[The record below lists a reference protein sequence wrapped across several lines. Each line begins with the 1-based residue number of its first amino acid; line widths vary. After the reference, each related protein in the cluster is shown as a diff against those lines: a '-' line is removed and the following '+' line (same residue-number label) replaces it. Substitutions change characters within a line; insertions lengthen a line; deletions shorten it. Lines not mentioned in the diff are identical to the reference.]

1 MSFNKSKQVILLLSS
16 CLIAL
21 IFLASNL
28 VSAENVLNSSIS
40 VSRSS
45 YVVGDE
51 VQLEVLILPQDNNRF
66 NLEIYSSAKKFTY
79 KGEFNSIMLFYPR
92 EEDIYTAALV
102 DKSTGAVYNQV
113 SFEVALNTSAPVVPS
128 HPLSSPS
135 ATFNNTT
142 KVKNDT
148 LHEVPET
155 QELGPEANLH
165 EANLHLSSLFV
176 LDKKSYFSSELIS
189 LRLRQDLCQEECQA
203 LLPSLRLYYSRGD
216 ASELYAGSLGAV
228 QFTPRGT
235 GVQELLFTDR
245 YGNVLAS
252 YEIFVFADGKLK
264 DKAIQGNVLSA
275 RGSKAY
281 LPEQISSSLKIKDSD
296 GDEEPAIAHI
306 SLDDGSATDLA
317 IFANAS
323 SGKNF
328 KIVLSPLGNYVSSV
342 ELREVKKLN
351 GRSIELKM
359 EEVAL
364 EKTHVPRKKSV
375 KSFAL
380 DPTLI
385 DFSNGTVTSVASGT
399 ELWKCKD
406 WIFATQTCIG
416 TWTKIMDL
424 VPGEEYSFTIDG
436 QDPGFTETSPSTGT
450 PDAGNIVNTGNINY
464 NDGTFAS
471 TQIDDNVY
479 WAAGVNN
486 PGGTSNSPT
495 GYLNVTYNLTLL
507 NLTRLAQI
515 VNMTLNLSF
524 CHSNDINAPTTC
536 NNFQS
541 GTTYN
546 PSDVEIYNFT
556 GARYQS
562 VGILTLREGAEGIDS
577 FNINSG
583 FSDFVS
589 SRNLTNFRF
598 WINFTIGTNGR
609 DAVLAVDYAALTI
622 DFDTIKPVISYVYPS
637 DMSGGVAR
645 NYIQFNITNNDTNP
659 VNMTAY
665 LHNSS
670 GALLSQNFTTS
681 SNLFFNFTGLADG
694 TYLFNVTAYDIVGN
708 NASPIET
715 RNVTV
720 DTIAPV
726 IQFENNTEQSGTYL
740 FRSYLQVNVSAI
752 DTNIRNLTVFIY
764 GPDGFLINQSST
776 SSRTN
781 LFVNLSLLSYGTYSF
796 YATACDSATCTSTE
810 TRIYTMVSTAM
821 IDPMYAGTRKAMLAY
836 GEGVTQTPQY
846 RMWNGTAFESE
857 LSANSV
863 GGTIEWLRLK
873 ASPRIDQYALIA
885 ADTGDDINMQIY
897 GNLSGI
903 MCWSNGTSCGDVI
916 EFETVSAIT
925 DYLKADVAYEQLT
938 GRIMTVYVDT
948 SSTPD
953 VARYRMWDGTSWTAE
968 TTVPQTR
975 LAGNIEQV
983 RLAERSNS
991 SEIALVLTDVNDDA
1005 TIIIWNGTAWG
1016 CEPPGVITNT
1026 LSVFAEQTVD
1036 VGYEQKSGDL
1046 LAIFTHSALT
1056 QINYTTKPAGSCV
1069 YTSTGTSTVGLQA
1082 ESLNLQSQYAS
1093 NYILITAHDDGVNQM
1108 QSIVWNG
1115 TAMLAASSVEG
1126 SLFPEVLPNILESVG
1141 WAGSRIGVVSY
1152 SDAINTTSLSY
1163 MTYNKTSN
1171 TWVGGA
1177 SGLHTDGIGGI
1188 TNFSDAERVMQ
1199 SYSYIDENRS
1209 MLIVKD
1215 ASALLYAKYFDA
1227 DLDLWQDAD
1236 SGVALEATAASGAF
1250 PSFDMAWRK
1259 YPNSP
1264 LVYFVEPTDNVSI
1277 YVSRPYVLV
1286 NVTASDVNF
1295 FNLSI
1300 LLYNSSGLAR
1310 SNSTLSNNLFVNLSG
1325 LPDGSYY
1332 FNATACDILGNC
1344 NIIQRTSITVD
1355 TTYPVVSLSQPTETG
1370 GSYLTRNYIRVN
1382 GSISDANFRNITVYI
1397 YNVSGLVNSS
1407 FANANSVMLNHSGL
1421 GEGTYFLNA
1430 TGCDF
1435 AGNCNYSATI
1445 SVSIDLNT
1453 PTIAYQSSTETSGEY
1468 LARNYIRVNV
1478 SASDLFFAN
1487 LSIYV
1492 YNASLAL
1499 VNFSTTTSAQLF
1511 INLTSLPEGLYYFNA
1526 TACDLAAQC
1535 ISVLTRNITTDT
1547 VYPVVSFVSPT
1558 DASGL
1563 YVTRQYLQIN
1573 GSISDVNYKNITLY
1587 IYNSTGS
1594 LVNSSSSNTTY
1605 LFMNQSALEQ
1615 GTYWFNATG
1624 CDFAGQCNYSQTRN
1638 FSVDLNTPLVSY
1650 SSPTETDGSFI
1661 TRNYILVNAS
1671 ASDLYFYNLSIS
1683 VYNSS
1688 LQLVNYSYVTSNVLF
1703 VNVSNLNNG
1712 LYFFNATSCDLSG
1725 RCNSAATRN
1734 VTIDTIYPVVSLV
1747 PPTENDGM
1755 HVVRQYVQINASIVD
1770 VNYKNVTINVYNSS
1784 GFRVNTSFANASSVF
1799 LNHSGLIEGTYWFNA
1814 SGCDFAGQCNYS
1826 ETRNFSVDLND
1837 PVVNYVNPTEN
1848 GGAYVSR
1855 SYVMVNV
1862 SATDLYFYNLSIS
1875 IYNSS
1880 LSIVNYSYVTS
1891 NLLFTNATTLPDG
1904 FYLFNATACDLAGR
1918 CGSAA
1923 TRNVTL
1929 DTILPL
1935 VTFSSP
1941 TEISNTYILRQYL
1954 QANASIFDANYKNI
1968 TIDLYNSSGSKINS
1982 SSDNKTSIFLNHS
1995 GLADGMY
2002 FFNATGCDFAG
2013 QCNYSENRFVSI
2025 DNNVPSIAYEAP
2037 TEADG
2042 SYVNRSSIIINVSAS
2057 DVFFSNLSVYI
2068 YNSSFQLINSSFAT
2082 TNRIFSNLTSLPNG
2096 IYFFNATACDL
2107 SGQCSSLATRNVT
2120 VDTGRP
2126 SVYFAPPTDNSSTF
2140 LIRNYIQINV
2150 SAIDLA
2156 LKNITIHVFNG
2167 SNILINVTNAT
2178 SSPLFLNLTSL
2189 VDGTYYFNATACDLA
2204 FNCNFTEKRN
2214 VTLDNVY
2221 PVVSL
2226 VAPSENSGVY
2236 AVRQYLQVNASIVDV
2251 NYKNVTINL
2260 YNSSG
2265 HLINSSY
2272 ANASYVMLNH
2282 SGLGE
2287 GTYFFNA
2294 TGCDFADQCNYSQT
2308 RNFSVDLNDPVVN
2321 YVVPSEISGSYV
2333 TRSYVLVN
2341 ISASDFFFYNL
2352 SVSIFNSSLTRVNYS
2367 YAINNLLFVNATSLL
2382 DGLYYFNATA
2392 CDLAGRC
2399 GFAATRNVTL
2409 DTILPLVTFS
2419 VPTEVSGTY
2428 LLRSYLQANASIF
2441 DANYKNISVDVYNS
2455 SGFRVNTSFA
2465 NASSVFLNHSGLIEG
2480 TYWFN
2485 ASGCDFAGQCNYS
2498 ETRNFSVDLND
2509 PVVNYVNPTDSSGS
2523 YLARDHILIN
2533 VSATDLHFSNL
2544 SISVYNS
2551 SLQLV
2556 NYSYVTSNTLFVNA
2570 SGLTDGMYFFN
2581 ATACDLAGRCGY
2593 ALTRNVTIDTITPEV
2608 FFTVPTDNS
2617 SSQVNRSYILIN
2629 VSTLETNLANV
2640 TINVFNST
2648 GLFNSSVSLVA
2659 ITFWN
2664 ASLGINEGVFYFN
2677 ATACDAVGNCN
2688 STETR
2693 NITVDLSDPSV
2704 SFVSPTYNSNIY
2716 LPVSYV
2722 QVNVTASD
2730 FNYANITIFIY
2741 NASQIIYQNFTTN
2754 STLFVNATGLPDGIY
2769 YFNAT
2774 ACDAVGKCNS
2784 TLTRNVSLDTI
2795 NPSIYFVEPTENS
2808 SEVLTVSYIYVN
2820 VSVSDINF
2828 ANMTLRLYNS
2838 TGLYNQT
2845 SSNLNNIDVN
2855 FTNLPDEIYF
2865 FNATAYDLA
2874 GNTNY
2879 TETRNVTISAVGPL
2893 ITLIYPASG
2902 TFISTGSVSFNYS
2915 VVDYAAAIQS
2925 CSLYLDGVIN
2935 DTNASIV
2942 EAQSISF
2949 GERPIAD
2956 GYHNWSIYCINQYSL
2971 VTNSSLNHFYVDTAP
2986 PIVTL
2991 LAPID
2996 DELINPGDINFSY
3009 MLNASASDQTNITVY
3024 YEYRYNT
3031 TTSWQPICSSVSQ
3044 TEFNCTWS
3052 LGSLAFGINYQV
3064 RAYGI
3069 DLAGNQGSFS
3079 IASNITMNNS
3089 QLVNITFIYA
3099 DDNVDVPINEIDLIA
3114 GDFKT
3119 MFCNI
3124 SASDPVDYN
3133 LLSANATLYDG
3144 KINFTSLTDN
3154 RSTYTDPNCTRTYGA
3169 GTDAQFLCSFNV
3181 SYYSPN
3187 GTWYCRGYV
3196 KNAYTSNFMED
3207 NFTIN
3212 QLFALN
3218 ISSEV
3223 IDYQNVPTAQT
3234 SSDVAVNITNLGN
3247 VPINISVYGFGGE
3260 NESAGANLSMICEI
3274 NNINISFQK
3283 FSTTV
3288 APYDSKSTLAST
3300 PVETGLTIQPKANS
3314 TDYTYNTTYWQLA
3327 VPPSSLTFGQCNGS
3341 VVFMATAS

>member
-21 IFLASNL
+21 VFLASNL
-28 VSAENVLNSSIS
+28 ALAEDALSNSSIS

-51 VQLEVLILPQDNNRF
+51 VQLEVLILPQDTNRF

-113 SFEVALNTSAPVVPS
+113 SFEAVLNASAPAVPITLR
-128 HPLSSPS
+128 PASSPS
-135 ATFNNTT
+135 ATFNNTI
-142 KVKNDT
+142 KNDSLT
-148 LHEVPET
+148 ASPET
-155 QELGPEANLH
+155 LELAPEASLPIP
-165 EANLHLSSLFV
+165 SLFV
-176 LDKKSYFSSELIS
+176 LDKKSYFSSEIIS
-189 LRLRQDLCQEECQA
+189 LRLRQDLCQAECQS

-216 ASELYAGSLGAV
+216 ATELYGGSLGAV

-235 GVQELLFTDR
+235 GIQELIFTDR

-281 LPEQISSSLKIKDSD
+281 LPEQISGSLKIRDSN
-296 GDEEPAIAHI
+296 GEEEPAIAQI

-317 IFANAS
+317 SFANAS

-342 ELREVKKLN
+342 ELRGVKKLN
-351 GRSIELKM
+351 GQSIELKM
-359 EEVAL
+359 EEIAL

-375 KSFAL
+375 KSFAI

-406 WIFATQTCIG
+406 WVFATQTCTG

-424 VPGEEYSFTIDG
+424 VPGEEYSFTIDS

-450 PDAGNIVNTGNINY
+450 PDAGNVVNIANVNY

-471 TQIDDNVY
+471 TQIDDNVF

-495 GYLNVTYNLTLL
+495 GYLNVTYNLTLI
-507 NLTRLAQI
+507 NITRLTQI
-515 VNMTLNLSF
+515 INMTLSLSF

-536 NNFQS
+536 SSFQT

-556 GARYQS
+556 AGRYQS
-562 VGILTLREGAEGIDS
+562 VGTLTLREGAEGVDS
-577 FNINSG
+577 FNIGSG
-583 FSDFVS
+583 FSDLVS

-609 DAVLAVDYAALTI
+609 DAVLAVDYAALTV
-622 DFDTIKPVISYVYPS
+622 DFDKIKPVISYVYPS
-637 DMSGGVAR
+637 DISGGVAR

-665 LHNSS
+665 FYNSS
-670 GALLSQNFTTS
+670 GALLSQNFTTDT
-681 SNLFFNFTGLADG
+681 NLFFNFTGLADD
-694 TYLFNVTAYDIVGN
+694 TYLFNATAYDAVGN
-708 NASPIET
+708 AASPIET

-720 DTIAPV
+720 DTTIPI
-726 IQFENNTEQSGTYL
+726 IQFENNTELSGTYL
-740 FRSYLQVNVSAI
+740 FRSYLQVNVSAV
-752 DTNIRNLTVFIY
+752 DTNLRNLTVFIY
-764 GPDGFLINQSST
+764 DSDGLLINQSST
-776 SSRTN
+776 STRSN
-781 LFVNLSLLSYGTYSF
+781 LFVNLSLPTYGTYSF
-796 YATACDSATCTSTE
+796 YAIACDSATCTSTE
-810 TRIYTMVSTAM
+810 TRTYSLVSTAM
-821 IDPMYAGTRKAMLAY
+821 IDPMYAGTRRAMLAY

-885 ADTGDDINMQIY
+885 ADSGDDINMQIY
-897 GNLSGI
+897 GNLSGT

-916 EFETVSAIT
+916 EFEAASAIT

-938 GRIMTVYVDT
+938 GRIMAVYVDT
-948 SSTPD
+948 STTPD
-953 VARYRMWDGTSWTAE
+953 VARYRLWDGTSWTVE

-975 LAGNIEQV
+975 LIGNIEQV
-983 RLAERSNS
+983 RLAERPNS

-1005 TIIIWNGTAWG
+1005 TIVIWNGTTWG

-1026 LSVFAEQTVD
+1026 LSASAEQTVD

-1046 LAIFTHSALT
+1046 LAIFTHSALA

-1069 YTSTGTSTVGLQA
+1069 YTSTGTSTMGLQA

-1152 SDAINTTSLSY
+1152 SDAVNTTSLSY
-1163 MTYNKTSN
+1163 ITYNKTSN

-1177 SGLHTDGIGGI
+1177 SGLHTNGTGGI

-1227 DLDLWQDAD
+1227 DLDFWQDAD
-1236 SGVALEATAASGAF
+1236 GGVALEPTAASGAF
-1250 PSFDMAWRK
+1250 PSFDFAWRR
-1259 YPNSP
+1259 YPNPP
-1264 LVYFVEPTDNVSI
+1264 LVYFVEPTDNASI
-1277 YVSRPYVLV
+1277 YVSRPYVLA
-1286 NVTASDVNF
+1286 NVTAIDVNF
-1295 FNLSI
+1295 YNLST

-1344 NIIQRTSITVD
+1344 NVIQRTNITID
-1355 TTYPVVSLSQPTETG
+1355 TTYPVVSLSPPTETS
-1370 GSYLTRNYIRVN
+1370 GSYLTRNYIMVN

-1397 YNVSGLVNSS
+1397 YNDSGLVNSS

-1421 GEGTYFLNA
+1421 GEGNYFLNA
-1430 TGCDF
+1430 TGCDW

-1445 SVSIDLNT
+1445 TVFVDLNT
-1453 PTIAYQSSTETSGEY
+1453 PIIAYQSPTETSGTY
-1468 LARNYIRVNV
+1468 LSRNYIRVNV

-1499 VNFSTTTSAQLF
+1499 VNFSTTTSTQLS
-1511 INLTSLPEGLYYFNA
+1511 INLTSLPDGLYYFNA

-1535 ISVLTRNITTDT
+1535 TSVQTRNTTIDT

-1594 LVNSSSSNTTY
+1594 LVNSSSNNTIY

-1624 CDFAGQCNYSQTRN
+1624 CDFADQCNYSQTRN
-1638 FSVDLNTPLVSY
+1638 FSVDLNDPSVLY
-1650 SSPTETDGSFI
+1650 LSPTEADGSFI
-1661 TRNYILVNAS
+1661 TRDVIFVNVS
-1671 ASDLYFYNLSIS
+1671 ASDLYFSNLSIS

-1688 LQLVNYSYVTSNVLF
+1688 MQLVNYSYVTSNTLF
-1703 VNVSNLNNG
+1703 VNVSDLADG
-1712 LYFFNATSCDLSG
+1712 IYFFNATACDLAG
-1725 RCNSAATRN
+1725 RCGSALTRN
-1734 VTIDTIYPVVSLV
+1734 VTIDTVYPVINLV
-1747 PPTENDGM
+1747 PPTESGGLY
-1755 HVVRQYVQINASIVD
+1755 VVRQYVQVNASIND
-1770 VNYKNVTINVYNSS
+1770 ANYKNVTINLYNSS
-1784 GFRVNTSFANASSVF
+1784 GAGFNTSSANATSLF
-1799 LNHSGLIEGTYWFNA
+1799 LNHSGLVEGTYYFNA
-1814 SGCDFAGQCNYS
+1814 TGCDFAGQCNYS

-1837 PVVNYVNPTEN
+1837 PVVNYVSPTEADN
-1848 GGAYVSR
+1848 TYVSR
-1855 SYVMVNV
+1855 NYVIVNV

-1880 LSIVNYSYVTS
+1880 FDLINYSYALS
-1891 NLLFTNATTLPDG
+1891 NLLFTNATALPDG
-1904 FYLFNATACDLAGR
+1904 LYWFNATACDLAGR

-1929 DTILPL
+1929 DTILPF
-1935 VTFSSP
+1935 VTFSAP
-1941 TEISNTYILRQYL
+1941 TEVSGTYILRQYA
-1954 QANASIFDANYKNI
+1954 QINASIFDVNYKNI
-1968 TIDLYNSSGSKINS
+1968 TVDLYNSSGSRINS
-1982 SSDNKTSIFLNHS
+1982 SSDNNTSIFLNQS
-1995 GLADGMY
+1995 GLSDGVY
-2002 FFNATGCDFAG
+2002 FFNATGCDLTG
-2013 QCNYSENRFVSI
+2013 QCNYSETRSVSV
-2025 DNNVPSIAYEAP
+2025 DNNPPTINYEVP

-2042 SYVNRSSIIINVSAS
+2042 SYVNRSFIRINVSAS
-2057 DVFFSNLSVYI
+2057 DAFFSNLSIYV
-2068 YNSSFQLINSSFAT
+2068 YNSSFQLINSSFTTAT
-2082 TNRIFSNLTSLPNG
+2082 RILSNLTSLPNG

-2120 VDTGRP
+2120 VDVGEP
-2126 SVYFAPPTDNSSTF
+2126 SIYFVPPTDNSSTY
-2140 LIRNYIQINV
+2140 LARNYIQVNV
-2150 SAIDLA
+2150 SAIDLT
-2156 LKNITIHVFNG
+2156 LKNVTIYVFN
-2167 SNILINVTNAT
+2167 SSRALINITNST
-2178 SSPLFLNLTSL
+2178 TSPLFLNLTGL
-2189 VDGTYYFNATACDLA
+2189 PDGTYYFNATSCDLA
-2204 FNCNFTEKRN
+2204 SSCNFTETRN
-2214 VTLDNVY
+2214 VTLDTVY

-2226 VAPSENSGVY
+2226 VPPTESGGLYV
-2236 AVRQYLQVNASIVDV
+2236 VRQYVQVNASINDA

-2272 ANASYVMLNH
+2272 ANANYVMLNH
-2282 SGLGE
+2282 SGLTE

-2294 TGCDFADQCNYSQT
+2294 TGCDFADQCNYSVT
-2308 RNFSVDLNDPVVN
+2308 RNVSVDLNDPVVN
-2321 YVVPSEISGSYV
+2321 YVAPSESGGSYV

-2341 ISASDFFFYNL
+2341 TSASDFFFYNL
-2352 SVSIFNSSLTRVNYS
+2352 SVSIFNSSLIRVNYS
-2367 YAINNLLFVNATSLL
+2367 YTTTNLLFVNATSLS

-2399 GFAATRNVTL
+2399 GSAATRNVTL
-2409 DTILPLVTFS
+2409 DTILPFVTFS
-2419 VPTEVSGTY
+2419 APTEVSGTY
-2428 LLRSYLQANASIF
+2428 ILRQYAQINASIF
-2441 DANYKNISVDVYNS
+2441 DTNYKNISVDLYNASGARINS
-2455 SGFRVNTSFA
+2455 SSA
-2465 NASSVFLNHSGLIEG
+2465 NATSVFLNHSGLVEG
-2480 TYWFN
+2480 TYYFN
-2485 ASGCDFAGQCNYS
+2485 ATGCDFAGQCNYS

-2509 PVVNYVNPTDSSGS
+2509 PLVNYENPTDSSGA
-2523 YLARDHILIN
+2523 YLARNYLLIN
-2533 VSATDLHFSNL
+2533 VSASDLYFSNL

-2551 SLQLV
+2551 SMQLV
-2556 NYSYVTSNTLFVNA
+2556 NYSYVTSNTLFVNVSDLA
-2570 SGLTDGMYFFN
+2570 DGIYFFN

-2593 ALTRNVTIDTITPEV
+2593 ALTRNISIDTITPAV
-2608 FFTVPTDNS
+2608 FFIVPTDNS

-2629 VSTLETNLANV
+2629 VSAVEANLANV
-2640 TINVFNST
+2640 TIYVFNST
-2648 GLFNSSVSLVA
+2648 GLFNSSVAFTPV
-2659 ITFWN
+2659 TFWN
-2664 ASLGINEGVFYFN
+2664 ASLAGNEGTFYFN

-2693 NITVDLSDPSV
+2693 NVTVDLSAPSI
-2704 SFVSPTYNSNIY
+2704 SFVSPTYNSNVY

-2730 FNYANITIFIY
+2730 FHYANLTIFIY
-2741 NASQIIYQNFTTN
+2741 NASELIYQNFTTD
-2754 STLFVNATGLPDGIY
+2754 SDLFVNTTGLPDGIY

-2774 ACDAVGKCNS
+2774 ACDSVGKCNS
-2784 TLTRNVSLDTI
+2784 TFTRNVTLDTVS
-2795 NPSIYFVEPTENS
+2795 PSIYFVEPTENS
-2808 SEVLTVSYIYVN
+2808 SEVLNVAYIYVN
-2820 VSVSDINF
+2820 VSVSDVNF
-2828 ANMTLRLYNS
+2828 FNMTLMLFNS

-2845 SSNLNNIDVN
+2845 LSNSNNIDVN
-2855 FTNLPDEIYF
+2855 FTGLPDEIYF

-2874 GNTNY
+2874 GNVNY
-2879 TETRNVTISAVGPL
+2879 TETRNVTISAVGP
-2893 ITLIYPASG
+2893 IISLIYPASG
-2902 TFISTGSVSFNYS
+2902 TFLSTGSVSFNYS

-2925 CSLYLDGVIN
+2925 CSLYLDGILN
-2935 DTNASIV
+2935 DTNSSIA
-2942 EAQSISF
+2942 EDQGISF

-2971 VTNSSLNHFYVDTAP
+2971 VTNSSLNHFYVDTASP
-2986 PIVTL
+2986 VVTL
-2991 LAPID
+2991 LAPVD

-3009 MLNASASDQTNITVY
+3009 MLNASASDQTNTTVY

-3031 TTSWQPICSSVSQ
+3031 TSSWQPICSSVSQ

-3099 DDNVDVPINEIDLIA
+3099 DDNVDLPINEIDLIA

-3144 KINFTSLTDN
+3144 RINFTSLTDN
-3154 RSTYTDPNCTRTYGA
+3154 RSAYTDPNCTMTYGA

-3196 KNAYTSNFMED
+3196 KNAYTSNYLED

-3218 ISSEV
+3218 ISSDV

-3260 NESAGANLSMICEI
+3260 NETTGANLSMICEI

-3288 APYDSKSTLAST
+3288 APYSAKNTLAST
-3300 PVETGLTIQPKANS
+3300 PVETGLTIRPKANS
-3314 TDYTYNTTYWQLA
+3314 SDYTYNTTYWQLA

-3341 VVFMATAS
+3341 VVFMATPS